1 MIYHN
6 YATKYSEAIKSFTN
20 TDSYLWEDA
29 VKDFKDYAYTHYVN
43 PSACMYVIRLFS
55 EIVHDMPLKDIKLRH
70 IEQYIQQRKELVK
83 ASSINREIN
92 TIRKVFSLAV
102 DNDILDL
109 SPCRKVKTLRV
120 YNNPVRYLAKDE
132 EARLLRVC
140 SPFMQALIKVALYT
154 GMRKNEILSLQ
165 WDDINFKSRFL
176 LARETKNNKVREIPM
191 CSQLIEVLKSIKRQS
206 IYVFTN
212 PETGT
217 RYQDIYCTFRRAVYK
232 ARIRHITF
240 HQLRHTTASRLNELG
255 VDIVTIQEILGHAS
269 IKTTM
274 RYTHN
279 RRESKIRAMDL
290 LGTY

>member
-1 MIYHN
+1 M
-6 YATKYSEAIKSFTN
+6 KSFLI
-20 TDSYLWEDA
+20 TDNSNYTWEDA
-29 VKDFKDYAYTHYVN
+29 VKEFKKYAYTHYVN

-55 EIVHDMPLKDIKLRH
+55 EIVHDMPLKDIKLMH
-70 IEQYIQQRKELVK
+70 VEQYIQQRKELVK
-83 ASSINREIN
+83 ASSINREVN

-102 DNDILDL
+102 DNDIIEY

-120 YNNPVRYLAKDE
+120 YHNPVRYLAKQE
-132 EARLLRVC
+132 EVKLLNAC
-140 SPFMQALIKVALYT
+140 SPFMQSVVKVALYT

-165 WDDINFKSRFL
+165 WDDIDFKGRYL
-176 LARETKNNKVREIPM
+176 IARETKNNKVREIPM
-191 CSQLIEVLKSIKRQS
+191 CSQLISVLQGIKRQS
-206 IYVFTN
+206 VYVFTN

-217 RYQDIYCTFRRAVYK
+217 RYQDIYCTFRRAVYR
-232 ARIRHITF
+232 ARIRPITF

>member
-1 MIYHN
+1 MALHAY
-6 YATKYSEAIKSFTN
+6 TTRYSDALKSFINPET
-20 TDSYLWEDA
+20 YLWEDA

-55 EIVHDMPLKDIKLRH
+55 EIVHDMPLRDIKLRH

-109 SPCRKVKTLRV
+109 SPCRKAKTLRV
-120 YNNPVRYLAKDE
+120 YNNPVRYLAKE
-132 EARLLRVC
+132 EEIRLLSVC
-140 SPFMQALIKVALYT
+140 SPFMQHLIKVALYT

-165 WDDINFKSRFL
+165 WDDINFRSRFL

-191 CSQLIEVLKSIKRQS
+191 CNQLIKVLKEIKRQS

-232 ARIRHITF
+232 SRIKHITF